1 MNPIEVSNNCKL
13 LKFKISVAG
22 IVSDGENIV
31 LRITNNT
38 NSVDVSAVVSGGY
51 IITGATFETAGI
63 VTYEVIYLSE
73 VVKIGYTVSSCEI
86 DCCIAKLTESAI
98 NCTCKCDKCKE
109 ELDRAEKI
117 LLLLISAKHAAEVE
131 QNKEDAIAKYNKA
144 KEFCTEVCACGC

>member
-13 LKFKISVAG
+13 LKFNVSVSG
-22 IVSDGENIV
+22 LVPDGQSVV
-31 LRITNNT
+31 LKVTNNT
-38 NSVDVSAVVSGGY
+38 STVELNANVEGGY
-51 IITGATFETAGI
+51 ILTSTSMETAGI

>member
-13 LKFKISVAG
+13 LKFNVSVSG
-22 IVSDGENIV
+22 LVPDGQSVV
-31 LRITNNT
+31 LKVTNNT
-38 NSVDVSAVVSGGY
+38 STVELNANVEGGY
-51 IITGATFETAGI
+51 ILTATSMETAGI